1 MEDTN
6 RRQFFKDAAKPA
18 AALAVAPLFV
28 PKSAFG
34 ANERM
39 TYGVIA
45 TGGRGRYLNKKF
57 QLAGCQPLAMCDVYE
72 PHLQSALNDSP
83 GAKGYVDYR
92 ELLAHPGTDFVVL
105 AGPDHHHMPMLF
117 ASLDTKKDVY
127 AEKPL
132 SRTLEEG
139 EQMRKRVADSKQI
152 VQIGHQRRSALM
164 IKHAEDMVD
173 DGMLGRIVVVKA
185 QWNWNIARPLDN
197 SPLPGKVDWDRFL
210 GSAPKR
216 PVEPMRLRAWRH
228 FWDYAGGNM
237 TDQGAHL
244 MDTVQRLAKSGP
256 PKTAVCQ
263 GMNAKTTGAEDTDV
277 FTAAFEFDNYM
288 ATWSLDYCSS
298 YENGWSITFLGDAGT
313 MIIDEEG
320 FRVYRDPID
329 LKKEP
334 AVNYKGDIPV
344 ESHIANFLDCI
355 KTRKQPNCTVEIAQR
370 AAAGPHLA
378 NIAWKEG
385 RKARLAPDLVT
396 VT

>member
-6 RRQFFKDAAKPA
+6 RRQFFKDVAKPA
-18 AALAVAPLFV
+18 VALAAAPLFV

-34 ANERM
+34 ANDRM

-72 PHLQSALNDSP
+72 PHLEAALKDSP

-117 ASLDTKKDVY
+117 ASLDAKKDVY

-132 SRTLEEG
+132 SRTLQEG
-139 EQMRKRVADSKQI
+139 DEMRKRVAGSNQI

-185 QWNWNIARPLDN
+185 QWNWNVAKPLDN
-197 SPLPGKVDWDRFL
+197 SPLPGKVDWERFL

-263 GMNAKTTGAEDTDV
+263 GMNAKTAGAEDTDV
-277 FTAAFEFDNYM
+277 FTATFEYDNYM

-334 AVNYKGDIPV
+334 VVSYKGDIPV
-344 ESHIANFLDCI
+344 ESHIANFLDCT

-370 AAAGPHLA
+370 ACAGPHLA

-396 VT
+396 VS

>member
-6 RRQFFKDAAKPA
+6 RRQFFKDVAKPA

-34 ANERM
+34 ANDRM

-45 TGGRGRYLNKKF
+45 TGGRGQYLNKKF
-57 QLAGCQPLAMCDVYE
+57 QKAGCQPLAMCDVYT
-72 PHLQSALNDSP
+72 PHLDSALKDSP

-117 ASLDTKKDVY
+117 ASLDAKKDVY

-132 SRTLEEG
+132 SHTLAEG
-139 EQMRKRVADSKQI
+139 DQMRKTVAGSKQI
-152 VQIGHQRRSALM
+152 VQIGHQRRSAVM
-164 IKHAEDMVD
+164 CQRAEDMIN

-185 QWNWNIARPLDN
+185 QWNWNVARPLDN
-197 SPLPGKVDWDRFL
+197 SPLPGKVDWDRFI
-210 GSAPKR
+210 GSAPKHSL
-216 PVEPMRLRAWRH
+216 EPMRLRAWRH

-244 MDTVQRLAKSGP
+244 MDVVLRFTKSAP
-256 PKTAVCQ
+256 PKSAVCQ
-263 GMNAKTTGAEDTDV
+263 GINAKTVGAEDTDV
-277 FTAAFEFDNYM
+277 FTATFELDNCM

-298 YENGWSITFLGDAGT
+298 YQNGWSITFLGDAGT
-313 MIIDEEG
+313 MIMDEEG
-320 FRVYRDPID
+320 FRIYSDPID

-334 AVNYKGDIPV
+334 VVSYKGDIPV
-344 ESHIANFLDCI
+344 ESHIANFLDCT

-370 AAAGPHLA
+370 ACAGPHLA

-385 RKARLAPDLVT
+385 RQAKLAPDLVT
-396 VT
+396 VS